1 VTFLRKNIAIAM
13 ALVVLC
19 VHQLAV
25 SATPKLVTGEVL
37 VKFKDGTPASTKAAV
52 HRQNNGRVL
61 ESIKSIGVERVA
73 VARGMETVQ
82 AKKYKENKNVL
93 YAEPNYIASIADTI
107 PNDPLF
113 LSNQSDFTRIGV
125 QGAWD
130 ISTGSS
136 SVIVAVID
144 TGVDY
149 AHPDLGTRVVQGR
162 DFYNGDSDPADD
174 NGHGT
179 AVAGIIGACT
189 NNMLGIAGLTWNT
202 KIMPIKVTSSTGS
215 APYSA
220 IANGIIYAAD
230 NGARVASISIAGGMY
245 SSTLENAVNYAYQRG
260 CLVVAAAGNSS
271 SSSVYYPAGCTNAVA
286 VGATDGNDQLY
297 SYSNYGS
304 ALDIVAPGY
313 AYTTARGGGYCSFGG
328 TSCATPHVSGVA
340 ALIASLNLQYSAA
353 DIANILTRNA
363 DDLGYGGWDQ
373 YTGWGRVNAYK
384 ALHYA
389 YNTNSAPLPAVDTQP
404 PSIAII
410 SPTNGAE
417 VSGIVTLSA
426 SASDNVGVESLQFL
440 VDGVAVSMTK
450 NANPTSWD
458 SRTVA
463 NGSHVITAIAVDAA
477 GNSSASA
484 PVTVNVNNTTEYTQ
498 AFGGTV
504 VANKGVKSHVWT
516 ATQSLAVTTKLSW
529 SGSAVLE
536 LRLYNSSGA
545 LLASQSSGSSP
556 LILDAGIL
564 PAGNYTFAVKAISGK
579 ARYQLTVSAQSP

>member
-1 VTFLRKNIAIAM
+1 MTFLRKNIWRAM

-19 VHQLAV
+19 VNQLAV
-25 SATPKLVTGEVL
+25 SAAPKLVTGEVL
-37 VKFKDGTPASTKAAV
+37 VKFKDGTPMSTKAAI

-61 ESIKSIGVERVA
+61 EPINAIGVERVA
-73 VARGMETVQ
+73 VARGMETAY

-93 YAEPNYIASIADTI
+93 YAEPNYVASVADTL
-107 PNDPLF
+107 PNDPF
-113 LSNQSDFTRIGV
+113 LPNQSDFTRMGV
-125 QGAWD
+125 TAAWD

-149 AHPDLGTRVVQGR
+149 THPDLAPRVIQGR

-220 IANGIIYAAD
+220 IANGIVYAAD

-245 SSTLENAVNYAYQRG
+245 SSTLENAVNYAYQHG

-271 SSSVYYPAGCTNAVA
+271 SPSVYYPAGCTNAVA

-340 ALIASLNLQYSAA
+340 ALIASLNPQYSAA
-353 DIANILTRNA
+353 DIANILTKNA
-363 DDLGYGGWDQ
+363 DDLGPAGWDQ

-384 ALHYA
+384 AVHSA
-389 YNTNSAPLPAVDTQP
+389 YNTNSASPPAVDTQP
-404 PSIAII
+404 PSVAVI

-417 VSGIVTLSA
+417 VSGTVTLSA
-426 SASDNVGVESLQFL
+426 STSDNVGVESLQFL
-440 VDGVAVSMTK
+440 VDGVAVSMTR

-477 GNSSASA
+477 GNSSTSA
-484 PVTVNVNNTTEYTQ
+484 PVTVNVNNSTEYTQ
-498 AFGGTV
+498 AFSGSV
-504 VANKGVKSHVWT
+504 MANKGVRSHVWT
-516 ATQSLAVTTKLSW
+516 ATQTLAVTSNLSW
-529 SGSAVLE
+529 SGKAVLE
-536 LRLYNSSGA
+536 LRLYNSSGI
-545 LLASQSSGSSP
+545 LLTSRSSASSP
-556 LILDAGIL
+556 LTMDVGIL
-564 PAGNYTFAVKAISGK
+564 PPGNYTFTVNAISGK
-579 ARYQLTVSAQSP
+579 VRYQLTVSAQSP